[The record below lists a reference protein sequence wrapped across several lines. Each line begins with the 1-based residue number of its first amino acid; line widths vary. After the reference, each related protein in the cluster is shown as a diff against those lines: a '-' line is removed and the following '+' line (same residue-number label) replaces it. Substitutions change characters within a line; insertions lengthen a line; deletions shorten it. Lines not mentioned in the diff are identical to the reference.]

1 MKFKVGLI
9 GYGLMGKRYFKYLT
23 KDRSFKVIKILKKN
37 SKNEN
42 LLFAKNKFDFFRNKF
57 DLIIIASPVNTHA
70 LFINLS
76 FRKKCHII
84 VEKPLIFKKKELSI
98 FNKKISKEF
107 SKKFIVHHSE
117 LNNPEYIKFKNK
129 INENKSIKN
138 INLNFI
144 KKNVYIGKK
153 NYPFFDWFP
162 HPISLMIDLLGV
174 PIDLKLKKH
183 FFKIKNNKILQEIHI
198 IFIYKN
204 TNVNL
209 FFNNF
214 KNTNKKNIV
223 IFFKKKKISFSR
235 NPKFSSINYMLNL
248 IKNKKIYKNDIK
260 LSVNTMNLIFK
271 IQKLLKI

>member
-1 MKFKVGLI
+1 MKLKVGLI
-9 GYGLMGKRYFKYLT
+9 GYGLMGKRYFDHLT
-23 KDRSFKVIKILKKN
+23 KDRSFKIIKILKKN
-37 SKNEN
+37 T
-42 LLFAKNKFDFFRNKF
+42 KNKNSLFTKNKVEFFKHKF
-57 DLIIIASPVNTHA
+57 DLIIISSPANTHA

-76 FRKKCHII
+76 LKKKCHII
-84 VEKPLIFKKKELSI
+84 VEKPLIYKKKELCI
-98 FNKKISKEF
+98 FNKKISKKF

-129 INENKSIKN
+129 INKNKTIKV

-144 KKNVYIGKK
+144 KKSEYIGKK

-183 FFKIKNNKILQEIHI
+183 FFKIKNRKILQEIHI

-235 NPKFSSINYMLNL
+235 NSKSSSINYMLNL

-260 LSVNTMNLIFK
+260 LSINTMNLIFRIK
-271 IQKLLKI
+271 KLLIM